1 MRRLIVT
8 LTFLLTL
15 ALLAH
20 TAFAQTPA
28 PDVTPEATPESTAE
42 ATPEATAAALI
53 PIDVMQPD
61 VLNTYPHDTTAYT
74 EGLLLHDG
82 FLYESTGEY
91 GQSDIRKVELETGKV
106 LQKEPN
112 APENFGEG
120 LALVDDHLIQLTWK
134 EQQAFIYDLD
144 TFKKTGELTYQG
156 EGWGLCYDGEQI
168 WMSNGSD
175 TLVTRD
181 PQTFEVTRR
190 IQLKFQGYTLAQVN
204 TSSGVP
210 LSSIFS
216 QVNELECVGDSIY
229 ANVWLTNFILRI
241 DAASGE
247 ITGIIDASDL
257 LTTEERSQLSN
268 GAVLNG
274 IAYNPDS
281 ETFYITGKDWPKLFE
296 VKFNVVDTIS
306 MGG

>member
-1 MRRLIVT
+1 
-8 LTFLLTL
+8 
-15 ALLAH
+15 
-20 TAFAQTPA
+20 
-28 PDVTPEATPESTAE
+28 
-42 ATPEATAAALI
+42 
-53 PIDVMQPD
+53 
-61 VLNTYPHDTTAYT
+61 
-74 EGLLLHDG
+74 
-82 FLYESTGEY
+82 
-91 GQSDIRKVELETGKV
+91 
-106 LQKEPN
+106 
-112 APENFGEG
+112 
-120 LALVDDHLIQLTWK
+120 VDDHLIQLTWK
-134 EQQAFIYDLD
+134 EQQAFTYDLD
-144 TFKKTGELTYQG
+144 TFKQTGELSYLG

-181 PQTFEVTRR
+181 PQTFEITRQV
-190 IQLKFQGYTLAQVN
+190 QLKFQGYTLGQVN

-229 ANVWLTNFILRI
+229 ANVWLTDFILRI

-247 ITGIIDASDL
+247 ITGIIDASSL

-296 VKFNVVDTIS
+296 VTFNVVDTIS